1 LNLRKWIF
9 LTLMALIFFA
19 GVYLVFT
26 SGRFEVDPFSLI
38 TFVLVLGLIIYM
50 YIMAQRYKNQ

>member
-1 LNLRKWIF
+1 MNLRKWIF

-26 SGRFEVDPFSLI
+26 SGRFEVDPFTLI

>member
-1 LNLRKWIF
+1 MNLRKWIF

>member
-1 LNLRKWIF
+1 
-9 LTLMALIFFA
+9 MVLIFFA

-26 SGRFEVDPFSLI
+26 SGRFEVDPFTLI

>member
-26 SGRFEVDPFSLI
+26 SGRFEVDPFTLI

>member
-1 LNLRKWIF
+1 MNLRKWIY
-9 LTLMALIFFA
+9 LAVLVLIFLV

-26 SGRFEVDPFSLI
+26 SGRFEVDPFTLV

>member
-1 LNLRKWIF
+1 MNLRKWIF
-9 LTLMALIFFA
+9 VAILVLIFLV

-26 SGRFEVDPFSLI
+26 SGRFDVDPFTVV
-38 TFVLVLGLIIYM
+38 TFVLVLSLIIYM

>member
-1 LNLRKWIF
+1 MNLRKWIF
-9 LTLMALIFFA
+9 VAILVLIFLV

-26 SGRFEVDPFSLI
+26 SGRFDVDPFTAV
-38 TFVLVLGLIIYM
+38 TFVLVLSLIIYM